1 MSTGNFCPGN
11 TNETVRRPV
20 QMIALNIVLM
30 TAVVV
35 GIVSLLAWAV
45 VTDRKTFRAAGGKLP
60 PTAAPLTRNLE
71 MPGELRAHGGRT
83 HAPRSR
89 RRVPGS
95 SMA

>member
-1 MSTGNFCPGN
+1 
-11 TNETVRRPV
+11 
-20 QMIALNIVLM
+20 MIALNIVLM

-45 VTDRKTFRAAGGKLP
+45 ATDRKTFRAAGGELP
-60 PTAAPLTRNLE
+60 PSAAPLHRNLE
-71 MPGELRAHGGRT
+71 MPQELRSHGGRS
-83 HAPRSR
+83 HAPRAR